1 MSLHEAEVFHAG
13 DHHINKLPPLQSKA
27 SEPSRSFNV
36 HQIQGLADVPSRKAQ
51 LRDASGT
58 ALDGIPEEL
67 FSHSP
72 SLYKVRDGTTE
83 GSHRMRA
90 HARRCRDASEAQHNL
105 CRCNG

>member
-1 MSLHEAEVFHAG
+1 MY
-13 DHHINKLPPLQSKA
+13 KLLPLQSKA
-27 SEPSRSFNV
+27 SEPSHSFNV
-36 HQIQGLADVPSRKAQ
+36 HHLRVLEDVPSRRAQ

-67 FSHSP
+67 VPHSP
-72 SLYKVRDGTTE
+72 SLYKVRDGTKE

-90 HARRCRDASEAQHNL
+90 HARRCRDASEEQGNS